1 METTVYGDIL
11 FLVNFCMDFQSF
23 FLTAKLLHRRF
34 HGGRAVLF
42 SALGAIYAC
51 AALLIGIAGIWAFLF
66 DLAVCFL
73 MCVGTFAERG
83 VRFSAVW
90 LPFAVYF
97 GVSFALGGAMSG
109 LSSLF
114 SHISL
119 PLGSQQDLSF
129 GAFLVLALAGGVS
142 TWLWGRF
149 HRARAR
155 GKHAALAVEFGGR
168 RAAFS
173 CVVDTGN
180 LLHDPVG
187 GRPVALVSP
196 AGAEK
201 IFPPEFLSVANSGDP
216 AGLALLPG
224 NLAGKVRLIPA
235 RTATGQGI
243 LFALSPDAA
252 TLDTGRGAAGVELL
266 LAPTAHGNEDFE
278 VLLPAELAAG

>member
-51 AALLIGIAGIWAFLF
+51 AALFTGISGFWAFLF

-83 VRFSAVW
+83 VRFSAVF
-90 LPFAVYF
+90 LPFVLYF

-109 LSSLF
+109 LSALL
-114 SHISL
+114 SHINL
-119 PLGSQQDLSF
+119 PLGQGSDLSF
-129 GAFLVLALAGGVS
+129 GAFLLLALAGGIS

-149 HRARAR
+149 HRVRVR
-155 GKHAALAVEFGGR
+155 GKPVALSVEFDGR

-173 CVVDTGN
+173 CTVDTGN

-201 IFPPEFLSVANSGDP
+201 IFPPELLAVANSGDP

-224 NLAGKVRLIPA
+224 RLAGKVRLIPA
-235 RTATGQGI
+235 KTATGRGI
-243 LFALSPDAA
+243 LFALCPDAA

-266 LAPTAHGNEDFE
+266 LAPSLNGTEDFE

>member
-34 HGGRAVLF
+34 HGGRAALF
-42 SALGAIYAC
+42 SALGAVYAC
-51 AALLIGIAGIWAFLF
+51 AALFTGISGIPAFLL
-66 DLAVCFL
+66 DLGVCFL
-73 MCVGTFAERG
+73 MCAGTFAERG
-83 VRFSAVW
+83 VGFSAVW
-90 LPFAVYF
+90 LPFALYF

-109 LSSLF
+109 LSALL

-119 PLGSQQDLSF
+119 PLGAQSDLSF
-129 GAFLVLALAGGVS
+129 GAFLLLAAAGGVS
-142 TWLWGRF
+142 TWVWGRF
-149 HRARAR
+149 HRARVR
-155 GKHAALAVEFGGR
+155 GKPAALSVELAGR

-173 CVVDTGN
+173 CTVDTGN
-180 LLHDPVG
+180 LLRDPVG

-201 IFPPEFLSVANSGDP
+201 IFPPEFLAVATSGDP
-216 AGLALLPG
+216 AGLARLPL

-235 RTATGQGI
+235 KTATGRGI

-266 LAPTAHGNEDFE
+266 LAPSLNGTEDFE